1 MFNLFEYIYF
11 AFNLIIMGTISFSV
25 TKMVLNDRSIYESP
39 SMDTK
44 LGKLYIIEFHYQI
57 LDSIPVFF

>member
-25 TKMVLNDRSIYESP
+25 TKMVLNDRSIYASP
-39 SMDTK
+39 SMDRS